1 MDNIERDNSDVQI
14 WIFDEYLMNDSDQN
28 EISLIM
34 DTTGVYDI
42 DQVVQ
47 IYKQYNGDA
56 DFTTNTIL
64 EIHNPPPTAPLSL

>member
-1 MDNIERDNSDVQI
+1 
-14 WIFDEYLMNDSDQN
+14 MNDSDQN